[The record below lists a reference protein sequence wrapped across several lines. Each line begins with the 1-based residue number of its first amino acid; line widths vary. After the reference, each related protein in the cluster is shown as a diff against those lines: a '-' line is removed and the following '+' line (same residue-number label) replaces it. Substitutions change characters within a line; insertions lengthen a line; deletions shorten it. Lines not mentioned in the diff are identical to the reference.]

1 MTAAVASRFSSV
13 SGRHTFQPKDITVIT
28 RTRQRGADQDEHHHE
43 EGRFQREPDEWRQE
57 RTLPAAEEQR
67 HNQGGHG
74 DDTDVFPTKNR
85 PNFMPEY
92 SMW

>member
-1 MTAAVASRFSSV
+1 MKKAVFNANQMNG
-13 SGRHTFQPKDITVIT
+13 GRNGP
-28 RTRQRGADQDEHHHE
+28 
-43 EGRFQREPDEWRQE
+43 
-57 RTLPAAEEQR
+57 LPAAEEQR